1 MGESTSFDELIRPR
15 RPASGAA
22 RRATEGTDE
31 RQSDQVV
38 AREEPAA
45 GQGKHGESRTTP
57 EAAPSENTRKSN
69 VTACSEARNQVDAG
83 PAAGGV
89 DGGRKPVVVVED
101 LHVRYKVYSSGKSA
115 GSAGG
120 RRLMTTTR
128 GLREVHAVKGVSFTA
143 YENESIGVIGSNG
156 SGKSTLM
163 RSIVGLTPPASGA
176 VYASSRPNMLG
187 VGAALIPD
195 LSGDK
200 NITLGGLAL
209 GYNRKEIEQMRRD
222 IVEFA
227 ELEDFIDLPMRTYSS
242 GMSARL
248 KFAIAASKQHEILIV
263 DEALAVGDAR
273 FRQRSEAR
281 IREIREQAG
290 TVFLVSHSMKSILDT
305 CNRVL
310 WLNKGVLE
318 MDGQAKEV
326 VKAYQESKK

>member
-1 MGESTSFDELIRPR
+1 MAESTNFDELIRPR
-15 RPASGAA
+15 RRGGSPPPSTSEGDVAAPADGSDSG
-22 RRATEGTDE
+22 
-31 RQSDQVV
+31 DQ
-38 AREEPAA
+38 PAA
-45 GQGKHGESRTTP
+45 DQSVQRGSRAAP
-57 EAAPSENTRKSN
+57 EAELSENSR
-69 VTACSEARNQVDAG
+69 EANDEGSSAEDVNAG
-83 PAAGGV
+83 PVGGGS
-89 DGGRKPVVVVED
+89 DYGRNPVVVVED

-115 GSAGG
+115 GSGAG
-120 RRLMTTTR
+120 RRLLTKTR
-128 GLREVHAVKGVSFTA
+128 GLREVHAVKGISFTA

-176 VYASSRPNMLG
+176 VFASSRPNMLG

-209 GYNRKEIEQMRRD
+209 GYNRKEIEQMRQD

-273 FRQRSEAR
+273 FRKRSEAR

-310 WLNKGVLE
+310 WINKGVLQ
-318 MDGQAKEV
+318 MDGEAKEV